1 MNVKR
6 GTSTKIKILA
16 VADLHGR
23 RDAIRSLQEAAQGH
37 RPDVIVLAGDITTF
51 GSKADVREIM
61 DSLPGL
67 VLAIPGN
74 MDGPATL
81 EAIRESRARDLTT
94 EAVEVSGVLFSG
106 QPGRQDTCDVL
117 VIHEP
122 PKGIL
127 DDVGGGRHIGEARHL
142 AAVKRIR
149 PRLVL
154 CGHVHESPGI
164 ARVGETTV
172 VNCTVGSGGR
182 GALIEIEGDEFRPR
196 LL

>member
-1 MNVKR
+1 MMTFPS
-6 GTSTKIKILA
+6 GKITILA

-23 RDAIRSLQEAAQGH
+23 RAAVRSLQQAAQEH
-37 RPDVIVLAGDITTF
+37 QPDVIVLAGDITTF
-51 GSKADVREIM
+51 GSKAEVRRIL
-61 DSLPGL
+61 DSLPGD

-74 MDGPATL
+74 MDGSATL
-81 EAIRESRARDLTT
+81 EAIREGRARDLTT

-106 QPGRQDTCDVL
+106 QPDRRDRCDVL

-127 DDVGGGRHIGEARHL
+127 DDVGGGRHIGEATHL
-142 AAVKRIR
+142 AAMRQIR

-164 ARVGETTV
+164 ARLGETTV

-182 GALIEIEGDEFRPR
+182 GALIEIERDQVRAR